1 MVNQNLLT
9 TFIAISA
16 VAVVIQTGILIG
28 FYVITAKLSRQANRA
43 VSETQKLS
51 GMLHNLAGIL
61 QSASN
66 RIAEYSS
73 KALETMRKRTV

>member
-16 VAVVIQTGILIG
+16 VAVVIQTGILVG

-51 GMLHNLAGIL
+51 GMLYNLAGTL

-73 KALETMRKRTV
+73 KVLETMRKRTV